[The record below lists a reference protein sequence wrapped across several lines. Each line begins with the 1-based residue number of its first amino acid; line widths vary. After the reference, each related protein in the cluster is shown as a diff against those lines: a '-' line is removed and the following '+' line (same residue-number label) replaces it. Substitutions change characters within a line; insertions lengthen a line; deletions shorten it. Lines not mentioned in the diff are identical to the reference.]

1 MCEESETRQI
11 QIEHQKLIWFIFQN
25 QMDKYYFFFFIKKMG
40 TFCEVY

>member
-25 QMDKYYFFFFIKKMG
+25 QMDKYYFFLKEMG